1 MNLALTIAIIFF
13 TVVFGTIFTILY
25 IWWVKY
31 GKKLYNMF
39 NSYANKSGMYGKT
52 AILPS
57 KDELKRQID
66 QIKQLIKQNQ
76 GKNQ

>member
-1 MNLALTIAIIFF
+1 MNLALTLAIILF
-13 TVVFGTIFTILY
+13 TVVFGTFFTILY
-25 IWWVKY
+25 IWWRKY

-52 AILPS
+52 PILPS
-57 KDELKRQID
+57 KEELKRQIN
-66 QIKQLIKQNQ
+66 QIQQLIRQNQ